1 MRYPDFEVIVVD
13 DGSKDDTVAKLVAE
27 FDLVE
32 VPLVVDRL
40 VPMKGE
46 VLATY
51 LSRKGSHNLVLV
63 TKSNGGKADALNVG
77 INLARKE
84 LVCMVDADSLLDPD
98 ALLHVS
104 RPFADDP
111 DQVVAAGGVIRVA
124 NGSTVTKGR
133 VTDVRMPRTWLARV
147 QVVEYLRA
155 FMIGRAGW
163 SATGGLLII
172 SGAFGIFRKD
182 VLATV
187 GGMATDCIGEDAE
200 LVVRIY
206 RWLGEERIDG
216 KVVFVSEPVAWTEA
230 PEDRAVLRKQR
241 RRWHRGLAEILTRHR
256 DMLFRPK
263 YGVIGM
269 LTMPWFVVV
278 RAARA
283 VPGGLRAGLLPG
295 RAPAAGRREHRLAAL
310 GPGRRLV
317 RAAAAHRLDLLLVPA
332 HPGRAAGRGD
342 VLPALPRRGRP
353 AARGVGRGGGELRL
367 PPAQRLV
374 ADGRRHRG
382 DAEGPARL
390 GRHAAQGLRHQ
401 AVMGRTV
408 GQRVARVIA
417 TAAVLV
423 LLVGSV
429 GVIGL
434 LVTTRSV
441 DNLVDHIEPARQAN
455 DGVLQDLTDAD
466 AGIRGWAISGDQA
479 ALVPFFAAMDELP
492 GHQSDLERYERPDRR
507 ASTGFWRTRTRR
519 STPGSRRT

>member
-13 DGSKDDTVAKLVAE
+13 DGSKDDTVAKLIAE

-98 ALLHVS
+98 SLLHVS
-104 RPFADDP
+104 RPFADHP

-269 LTMPWFVVV
+269 LTMPWFVVFELLAPFLEIFGLALLH
-278 RAARA
+278 RGAR
-283 VPGGLRAGLLPG
+283 
-295 RAPAAGRREHRLAAL
+295 PARRRERRLAAL

-332 HPGRAAGRGD
+332 HHGRAARRGD
-342 VLPALPRRGRP
+342 VLPALPRRG
-353 AARGVGRGGGELRL
+353 
-367 PPAQRLV
+367 
-374 ADGRRHRG
+374 
-382 DAEGPARL
+382 
-390 GRHAAQGLRHQ
+390 
-401 AVMGRTV
+401 
-408 GQRVARVIA
+408 
-417 TAAVLV
+417 
-423 LLVGSV
+423 
-429 GVIGL
+429 
-434 LVTTRSV
+434 
-441 DNLVDHIEPARQAN
+441 
-455 DGVLQDLTDAD
+455 
-466 AGIRGWAISGDQA
+466 
-479 ALVPFFAAMDELP
+479 
-492 GHQSDLERYERPDRR
+492 
-507 ASTGFWRTRTRR
+507 
-519 STPGSRRT
+519 